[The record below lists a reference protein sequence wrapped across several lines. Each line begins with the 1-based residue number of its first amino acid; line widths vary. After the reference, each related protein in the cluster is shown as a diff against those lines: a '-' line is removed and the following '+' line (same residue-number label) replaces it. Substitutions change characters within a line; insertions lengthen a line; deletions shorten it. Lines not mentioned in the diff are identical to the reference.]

1 MPALSQKLVSRLVI
15 AAFLLGFVT
24 LIAVGVA
31 AALVLQRNVAYTELV
46 SHTYQVQRAI
56 TDFAVLTERVET
68 ARRGFM
74 LSEERSFELTYDA
87 TAAALPRQLERIR
100 TLTADNPQQRRNVA
114 RLENLMA
121 RQLGAI
127 RESVVTARAGGG
139 APGAFER
146 DAAVVATRQ
155 IRALTEVMTREEQQ
169 LLDARDADRRAGLRT
184 LFRMLAAA
192 GVLLAVVG
200 LGSVWTIVRY
210 TRDLASSRDQLRR
223 LNEGLEDQVTARTA
237 DLQRA
242 NDEIQRFAYIVSHD
256 LRSPLVNV
264 MGFTSEL
271 EAAVKPLSGL
281 IDKAEAEAPALVSN
295 DARLAVREDLPEAIG
310 FIRTSTQ
317 KMDRLINA
325 ILRLSREGRRVLT
338 PEPIETQRMLE
349 GIADSLKHRSDDL
362 GASIEISPGLP
373 NIVSDRLA
381 LEQVFSNLVENAL
394 KYLKP
399 GRPGRIVV
407 SGYAQHGR
415 AIFEV
420 QDNGRGIDPKDHER
434 IFELFRRSGAQD
446 QPGEGIGLAHVRAL
460 GYRLGGTVSV
470 HSALDQGATFRL
482 SVPLVLTLEGAAA

>member
-1 MPALSQKLVSRLVI
+1 MPALSQRLVNRLVV
-15 AAFLLGFVT
+15 AAFLLGFAT
-24 LIAVGVA
+24 LVAVGIA

-46 SHTYQVQRAI
+46 SHTYQVQDAI
-56 TDFAVLTERVET
+56 ADFDILTERVET
-68 ARRGFM
+68 ARRGYM
-74 LSEERSFELTYDA
+74 LAGERSFEQTYNV
-87 TAAALPRQLERIR
+87 TARALPRQLDRIR
-100 TLTADNPQQRRNVA
+100 ELTADNPRQRTNVL

-127 RESVVTARAGGG
+127 RESLARTRAGGG
-139 APGAFER
+139 APDDFEL
-146 DAAVVATRQ
+146 DQAVLATRE
-155 IRALTEVMTREEQQ
+155 IRDLTEMMTQEEQR
-169 LLDARDADRRAGLRT
+169 LLDERDADRRAALRT
-184 LFRMLAAA
+184 LFRMLMAA

-200 LGSVWTIVRY
+200 AGSVWTIVRF
-210 TRDLASSRDQLRR
+210 TRDLATSRDQLRR
-223 LNEGLEDQVTARTA
+223 LNEGLEEEVTARTA

-271 EAAVKPLSGL
+271 EAATKPLAQM
-281 IDKAEAEAPALVSN
+281 IERAEAQAPDLVTP

-338 PEPIETQRMLE
+338 PERVDTQAVLN
-349 GIADSLKHRSDDL
+349 GIADSLKHRSDEL
-362 GASIEISPGLP
+362 GAEIVVSPGLP
-373 NIVSDRLA
+373 PVLTDRLA
-381 LEQVFSNLVENAL
+381 LEQIFSNLVENAL

-407 SGYAQHGR
+407 RGQVQHGR
-415 AIFEV
+415 AIFEIR
-420 QDNGRGIDPKDHER
+420 DNGRGVDPKDHER
-434 IFELFRRSGAQD
+434 IFELFRRSGTQD

-460 GYRLGGTVSV
+460 AYRLGGLVTVD
-470 HSALDQGATFRL
+470 SALDQGATFRVSL
-482 SVPLVLTLEGAAA
+482 PLILTLEGAAA